1 VASAWGTEV
10 LPQPTDLLP
19 HRPPF
24 LFVDEVT
31 ELVAGVSAKG
41 LWHLSGEEWF
51 FGGHFPGRPTLP
63 GVLMV
68 EALAQLGGIAV
79 LADERYRGS
88 LPLFGG
94 IDKARFRRQV
104 VPGDTLALDVTM
116 DRLGATAG
124 RGTGVAAVAGEV
136 ACQVAML
143 FVVVRP

>member
-1 VASAWGTEV
+1 MPPPRPEA
-10 LPQPTDLLP
+10 LLP

-31 ELVAGVSAKG
+31 EMIPATSAKG
-41 LWHLSGEEWF
+41 LWHLTGNEAF

-68 EALAQLGGIAV
+68 EALAQLGGIAL
-79 LADERYRGS
+79 LADDRYRGK

-104 VPGDTLALDVTM
+104 VPGDTLEMEVVLSQ
-116 DRLGATAG
+116 LGSTAG
-124 RGTGVAAVAGEV
+124 KGTGTAWVGGNV
-136 ACQVAML
+136 ACQASLL
-143 FVVVRP
+143 FVIASGT

>member
-1 VASAWGTEV
+1 MSG
-10 LPQPTDLLP
+10 LPKPEELLP

-31 ELVAGVSAKG
+31 ELIPATSARG
-41 LWHLSGEEWF
+41 LWHLSGQEPF

-68 EALAQLGGIAV
+68 EALAQLGGIAL
-79 LADERYRGS
+79 LADERYRGK

-104 VPGDTLALDVTM
+104 TPGDTLEMEVV
-116 DRLGATAG
+116 LGQLGSTAG
-124 RGTGVAAVAGEV
+124 KGTGTAWVGGKV
-136 ACQVAML
+136 ACQASLL
-143 FVVVRP
+143 FVIASA

>member
-1 VASAWGTEV
+1 MPPPRPEA
-10 LPQPTDLLP
+10 LLP

-31 ELVAGVSAKG
+31 EMIPATSAKG
-41 LWHLSGEEWF
+41 LWHLTGNEAF

-68 EALAQLGGIAV
+68 EALAQLGGIAL
-79 LADERYRGS
+79 LADDRYRGK

-104 VPGDTLALDVTM
+104 VPGDTLEMEVV
-116 DRLGATAG
+116 LGQLGSTAG
-124 RGTGVAAVAGEV
+124 KGTGTAWVGGNV
-136 ACQVAML
+136 ACQASLL
-143 FVVVRP
+143 FVIASGT